1 MVDSDRAWILRVTIY
16 RYQLVV
22 VAVLAIGMIDS
33 NLQRLLKMRWET
45 RRSTKHMEVVKA
57 ILQRVQNDHLIPL
70 KV

>member
-33 NLQRLLKMRWET
+33 NLQRLLKMCWET